1 MAKKAKTIL
10 ADVPVKT
17 NIERFIEHRLE
28 DGKLTQV
35 EADALLAGWN
45 NRLAKQRKKDTTL
58 SGKNVFKLN
67 ANEQL
72 ALLSLMAFILNIAD
86 EQGGI
91 L

>member
-1 MAKKAKTIL
+1 MAKKAKTTL
-10 ADVPVKT
+10 TEAPVKT
-17 NIERFIEHRLE
+17 NIDRFIEHRVE
-28 DGKLTQV
+28 DGKLTRE

-45 NRLAKQRKKDTTL
+45 SKLAKQRKKDTTL
-58 SGKNVFKLN
+58 SGKSVFKLN